1 MKVLPCLALACA
13 FLAPVALT
21 STAHAASP
29 WDGTWKLDR
38 SKSHLTGRSFTYT
51 KLPSGLWHVSFG
63 NLGYDFAPDG
73 KPYPF
78 LNNTIVTTAQGDH
91 QLTFVTSIAGKVTET
106 DKETL
111 SADGKTITDET
122 TGTRP
127 DGTSYTDSEVAMRS
141 GEGSG
146 FFGKWVSTKEDS
158 TAKGITVI
166 STAPDGTITWAFPGA
181 RESVTGKFDGK
192 PLPVVGPTIPPGAT
206 ITESPESPTRYKY
219 SVVLNGKVVAEGI
232 QALPTPPGH
241 PAKCPRR
248 RWSITPNSS
257 IRTTS
262 A

>member
-78 LNNTIVTTAQGDH
+78 LNNTI
-91 QLTFVTSIAGKVTET
+91 VTSIAGKVTET

-181 RESVTGKFDGK
+181 RESVTGKFDG
-192 PLPVVGPTIPPGAT
+192 
-206 ITESPESPTRYKY
+206 
-219 SVVLNGKVVAEGI
+219 VVLNGKVVAEGI
-232 QALPTPPGH
+232 QALAADGKSFTDTSWAPGKMSEKTMEYY
-241 PAKCPRR
+241 AKQ
-248 RWSITPNSS
+248 
-257 IRTTS
+257 
-262 A
+262 